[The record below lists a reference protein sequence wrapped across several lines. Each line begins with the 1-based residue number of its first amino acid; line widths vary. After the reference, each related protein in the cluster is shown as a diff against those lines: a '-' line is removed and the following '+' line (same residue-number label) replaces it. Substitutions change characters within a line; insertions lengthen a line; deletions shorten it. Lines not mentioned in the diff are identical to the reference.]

1 METYYIRI
9 HITPKLTYLRTSL
22 QTSLQNQTKQKA
34 NRKMTS
40 LRSGVKIIFMSYY
53 KMGIYLNQ
61 PKTVELKIIYNKRDA
76 AKVKDPS
83 KILKVNRDNVKFG
96 KSKHLDSRHR
106 EYKEIF
112 GENTNF
118 KIILQISDYEK
129 LVVFENQLKKVFEA
143 FCLRSPS
150 NGVQMEWMERISF
163 KDAEKTIN
171 DEYRKQ
177 VER

>member
-1 METYYIRI
+1 
-9 HITPKLTYLRTSL
+9 
-22 QTSLQNQTKQKA
+22 
-34 NRKMTS
+34 MTS
-40 LRSGVKIIFMSYY
+40 LRSRIKVSFMSYY

-61 PKTVELKIIYNKRDA
+61 PKAVELKIIYNKRDA

-118 KIILQISDYEK
+118 KIILQISDYGK
-129 LVVFENQLKKVFEA
+129 LIAFENQLKKVFEP

-150 NGVQMEWMERISF
+150 NGVQMEWMEKISF
-163 KDAEKTIN
+163 EDAEKTIN
-171 DEYRKQ
+171 EEYKKYLPS
-177 VER
+177 

>member
-1 METYYIRI
+1 MI
-9 HITPKLTYLRTSL
+9 SL
-22 QTSLQNQTKQKA
+22 K
-34 NRKMTS
+34 
-40 LRSGVKIIFMSYY
+40 SGVKVSFMSYN

-61 PKTVELKIIYNKRDA
+61 PKAVELKIIYNKRDA

-96 KSKHLDSRHR
+96 KSKNLDVRHR

-118 KIILQISDYEK
+118 KIILQINDYEK
-129 LVVFENQLKKVFEA
+129 LVTFENQLKNVFEP

-150 NGVQMEWMERISF
+150 NGVQMEWMEKISF
-163 KDAEKTIN
+163 EDAEKTIN
-171 DEYRKQ
+171 EEYKKFLSS
-177 VER
+177 

>member
-1 METYYIRI
+1 
-9 HITPKLTYLRTSL
+9 
-22 QTSLQNQTKQKA
+22 
-34 NRKMTS
+34 MTS
-40 LRSGVKIIFMSYY
+40 LRSRIKVSFMSYY

-61 PKTVELKIIYNKRDA
+61 PKVVELKIIYNKRDA

-96 KSKHLDSRHR
+96 KSKNLDARHR

-118 KIILQISDYEK
+118 KIILQINDYEK
-129 LVVFENQLKKVFEA
+129 LVTFENQLKNVFEP

-150 NGVQMEWMERISF
+150 NGVQMEWTEKISF
-163 KDAEKTIN
+163 EDAEKTIN
-171 DEYRKQ
+171 QEFKKLIK
-177 VER
+177 